1 MPSEDL
7 SFDIQGGQNIGA
19 ADPLT
24 QAPLAP
30 ASTPSG
36 IAGQESTLAPSGEEQ
51 IEMSRDASVPI
62 IPYPVIFQ
70 FFQSNGTNSTSIDG
84 EVAGNNFDLAQ
95 SKIVLDMLQKWSDTI
110 KARAEEQRRKNLDPN
125 EVRKAEENLPASE
138 AMNAI
143 INAANNP
150 QVDPINFIPLLTVGL
165 IFAGA
170 GGMKEGMM
178 IDVLSTRMVGIN
190 PQADQTPFI
199 SLYTPDLRA
208 ELGLLGAALLQG
220 AAYVANS
227 QTIFKNGGAAPEE
240 VTAKAYAQQ
249 VMGLVSSN
257 QLTLIVQALV
267 AQQAEKTNKP
277 FNEKLAKQLESQL
290 KVILLSTALVALYI
304 SDKEGGTGWIK
315 GQEYLGLVLG
325 TNETFGKQKDLMDQ
339 IVKEI
344 RSHLSRLPDGG
355 AVIAN
360 TLANYFN
367 QNPSLATLTN
377 PSKVFAQIVP
387 YLRRNPEDQSV

>member
-1 MPSEDL
+1 
-7 SFDIQGGQNIGA
+7 
-19 ADPLT
+19 
-24 QAPLAP
+24 
-30 ASTPSG
+30 
-36 IAGQESTLAPSGEEQ
+36 
-51 IEMSRDASVPI
+51 
-62 IPYPVIFQ
+62 
-70 FFQSNGTNSTSIDG
+70 
-84 EVAGNNFDLAQ
+84 
-95 SKIVLDMLQKWSDTI
+95 
-110 KARAEEQRRKNLDPN
+110 
-125 EVRKAEENLPASE
+125 
-138 AMNAI
+138 
-143 INAANNP
+143 
-150 QVDPINFIPLLTVGL
+150 
-165 IFAGA
+165 
-170 GGMKEGMM
+170 MKEGMM

-227 QTIFKNGGAAPEE
+227 QAIFKNGGAAPEE